1 MSWRGLIGLIV
12 GIAAIGAILWHQD
25 LNAIGQAIATAGW
38 GLVPALS
45 WRMASVIV
53 AACAWRS
60 LFVPLLRPTVPYI
73 ALTRWIGESVNTLL
87 PVGQVGGDVVRGR
100 LLRHQMSLHEHEV
113 KSGYDA
119 ATGTH
124 TPQGSHGHGVA
135 GGVSVAATV
144 VADIT
149 VNLFAQFI
157 FALPGLILLWRD
169 HDLTDWQSLLCLFLA
184 ALPFGLVLLG
194 QSPMIVRLGTMLA
207 KRLGLIKV
215 KAGEQHAGLGF
226 DLAVRHLYRRHA
238 TMLRALLW
246 QLLAWCCRAGE
257 TWMVLKLLG
266 TPVDL
271 LAASVIESLV
281 GAVRV
286 AAFIMPAGLGVQ
298 EGALILLCGWV
309 GVPPAPALAMA
320 LIKRGREL
328 VIGLPGL
335 GAWVIEER
343 RLRQRHRAVLHP
355 EKPTR
360 IVQQQGAQQS
370 GAQQSGAQQPR
381 ARQPG

>member
-1 MSWRGLIGLIV
+1 MSWRGLTGLGAGIV
-12 GIAAIGAILWHQD
+12 GIGVILWHQD
-25 LNAIGQAIATAGW
+25 LRAIGQAIMSAGW

-45 WRMASVIV
+45 WRVAAVIV

-60 LFVPLLRPTVPYI
+60 LFVPMLRPTVPYI

-100 LLRHQMSLHEHEV
+100 LLRHQMSLHEHAV
-113 KSGYDA
+113 KGGYDA

-124 TPQGSHGHGVA
+124 TPHGSHGHGVA

-149 VNLFAQFI
+149 INLFAQFI
-157 FALPGLILLWRD
+157 FALPGLALLWRD
-169 HDLTDWQSLLCLFLA
+169 HDLTDWQSLLCVFLA

-194 QSPMIVRLGTMLA
+194 QSPMIVRLGTVLA

-215 KAGEQHAGLGF
+215 KPGDQQGGLGF
-226 DLAVRHLYRRHA
+226 DLAVRHLYRRHG
-238 TMLRALLW
+238 TMLRALAW
-246 QLLAWCCRAGE
+246 QLLAWCCRTGE
-257 TWMVLKLLG
+257 TWMLLYLLG

-271 LAASVIESLV
+271 LEASVIESLV

-298 EGALILLCGWV
+298 EGALVLLCGWV
-309 GVPPAPALAMA
+309 GVPAAPALAMA

-335 GAWVIEER
+335 AAWAIEER
-343 RLRQRHRAVLHP
+343 RLRQRHRAALHP
-355 EKPTR
+355 ATPSAAMR
-360 IVQQQGAQQS
+360 
-370 GAQQSGAQQPR
+370 R
-381 ARQPG
+381 AG